1 MQHEYPGSTEKG
13 PTVNYEADPKWRLK
27 PVTPAQL
34 LVRDIRLETW
44 RKNRKAL
51 LEIVERSTTSLVPK
65 DVFETTS
72 GDDWRASKAAKNPI
86 ERQRFVNLENEYG
99 WIRHLKCMSL
109 Y

>member
-1 MQHEYPGSTEKG
+1 MQQDYPGATEKG
-13 PTVNYEADPKWRLK
+13 PIVNYEADPKWRLK

-44 RKNRKAL
+44 RKNRGPL
-51 LEIVERSTTSLVPK
+51 LEIVEKSTSSLVPS
-65 DVFETTS
+65 DVFEGTP
-72 GDDWRASKAAKNPI
+72 GDNLRASKAAKNPI

-99 WIRHLKCMSL
+99 WIRHLKCMSM